1 MNPLDLAYINRLAPY
16 KVWTENGRDYLVE
29 TGTHLLFRVGFMDR
43 LADGNNKAGYSPIKA
58 GYWVKKTVTLLSPL
72 SPYEN
77 RVQPFVHRH
86 SDTPNTLKR
95 KNYSQKNIMGRVFRC
110 FCSSSLFMRW
120 IAVLKKNA
128 TKNSSV
134 PSVLIIFR
142 AEIYSE
148 RFSVLMISKG

>member
-1 MNPLDLAYINRLAPY
+1 
-16 KVWTENGRDYLVE
+16 
-29 TGTHLLFRVGFMDR
+29 
-43 LADGNNKAGYSPIKA
+43 
-58 GYWVKKTVTLLSPL
+58 
-72 SPYEN
+72 
-77 RVQPFVHRH
+77 
-86 SDTPNTLKR
+86 
-95 KNYSQKNIMGRVFRC
+95 MGRVFRC

-148 RFSVLMISKG
+148 RFLVLIISKGWLALRSMKLESKRPVLPLPQLQAEAVEDDADAAEGHEG